1 MIEPMIYKCSASNM
15 ETYGIHSFIHSIINS
30 HYASDLH
37 QADGSLSGS
46 PFKPAQLKHAFLL
59 VTAMVL
65 LDHCNAPL
73 TTTPLPPPPSQLPSH
88 CRKRGETQSQHF
100 IQPLGLGDHRL
111 LCVDLHSSTLQRV
124 WPQKQVT
131 SAVLCVSEST
141 SSPWGR
147 GWGGGGGV
155 GGTCCATGG
164 DKVCPSTEEGGFANN

>member
-1 MIEPMIYKCSASNM
+1 MFSIK
-15 ETYGIHSFIHSIINS
+15 YGNLWYSFIHSIINS

-73 TTTPLPPPPSQLPSH
+73 PTSQLPSH

-141 SSPWGR
+141 SSPWGQ
-147 GWGGGGGV
+147 GWVGV
-155 GGTCCATGG
+155 GEGDTCCATGG